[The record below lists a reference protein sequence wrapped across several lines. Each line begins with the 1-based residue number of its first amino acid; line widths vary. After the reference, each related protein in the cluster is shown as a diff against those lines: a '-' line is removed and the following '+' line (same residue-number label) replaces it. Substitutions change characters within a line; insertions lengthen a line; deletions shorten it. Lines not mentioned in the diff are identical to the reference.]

1 MTGFQLA
8 LALEGSLLHI
18 FQRGASKPTRNAAHK
33 HGRGGTQKAH
43 SSKRIAAQKSSLS
56 PPRINWEKKQKL
68 HNNQIKNFLLHNNKQ
83 RHDVPPTR
91 NAAQQHGRGD
101 HAKFAF
107 VQANCCPKTMLANLG
122 PNWEK
127 NTQYT
132 TINLTKIR
140 LKPLHV
146 LHGRVMALSKDEII
160 GEMTGGGDIQSQY
173 DKAIEMAPDGGM
185 LFDAAADDYSS

>member
-1 MTGFQLA
+1 
-8 LALEGSLLHI
+8 
-18 FQRGASKPTRNAAHK
+18 
-33 HGRGGTQKAH
+33 
-43 SSKRIAAQKSSLS
+43 
-56 PPRINWEKKQKL
+56 
-68 HNNQIKNFLLHNNKQ
+68 
-83 RHDVPPTR
+83 
-91 NAAQQHGRGD
+91 
-101 HAKFAF
+101 
-107 VQANCCPKTMLANLG
+107 MLANLG